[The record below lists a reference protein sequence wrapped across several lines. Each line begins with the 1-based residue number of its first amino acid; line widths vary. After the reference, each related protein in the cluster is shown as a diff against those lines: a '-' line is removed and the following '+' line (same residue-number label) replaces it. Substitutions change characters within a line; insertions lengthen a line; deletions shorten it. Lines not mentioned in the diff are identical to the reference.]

1 MTPNDPSELLPLG
14 TPVLHVLLALGRRR
28 LHGYGIMQAIE
39 EKTDGA
45 ATILPGTLY
54 TTLNRM
60 LADGLI
66 EETTPEKNARD
77 DDRRRRYYRI
87 TRFGEQVVA
96 AEAERMS
103 VLLNLARRDLK
114 IS

>member
-1 MTPNDPSELLPLG
+1 MDRPDPAKLLPLG
-14 TPVLHVLLALGRRR
+14 APVLHILLALGHQR
-28 LHGYGIMQAIE
+28 LHGYGIMQAID
-39 EKTDGA
+39 EKTAGA

-66 EETTPEKNARD
+66 EEATAPGNAPD

-87 TRFGEQVVA
+87 TRFGHEVVT
-96 AEAERMS
+96 AEAGRMS
-103 VLLNLARRDLK
+103 MLLEVARRDLK

>member
-1 MTPNDPSELLPLG
+1 MTRRDPAELLPLS
-14 TPVLHVLLALGRRR
+14 TPVLHVLLALGHRS

-39 EKTDGA
+39 EKTEGA

-66 EETTPEKNARD
+66 EEAEAPKNAPD

-87 TRFGEQVVA
+87 TRFGEDVVA
-96 AEAERMS
+96 AEAGRMS
-103 VLLNLARRDLK
+103 VLLSVARRDLK

>member
-1 MTPNDPSELLPLG
+1 MKRTDPAELLPLS
-14 TPVLHVLLALGRRR
+14 TPVLHVLLALGHRS
-28 LHGYGIMQAIE
+28 LHGYGVMQAIE
-39 EKTDGA
+39 DKTEGA

-66 EETTPEKNARD
+66 EEAPVPKDAPD

-87 TRFGEQVVA
+87 TKFGEDVVG

-103 VLLNLARRDLK
+103 LLLHLARRDLK